1 MKLENKKENESKIIL
16 NLDLDVEN
24 NTIEFDFI
32 KILDEGKND
41 VLSKVQEVSLCHA
54 QKQILP
60 SPVGQRVKKKSF
72 KAKTE
77 ILKFR
82 CTLFER
88 KVLEAKSKRS
98 GITISEYCRRVVFD
112 KEIVE
117 RLTDEEIDIY
127 KVLIKY
133 SNNFKSIGNMY
144 SKKNPKLTA
153 VVYELA
159 DEIKTHLIKFKK

>member
-1 MKLENKKENESKIIL
+1 MKFEGKNENESKIIL
-16 NLDLDVEN
+16 KLDLDLKDDS
-24 NTIEFDFI
+24 IEFDFI
-32 KILDEGKND
+32 KTLDERKND
-41 VLSKVQEVSLCHA
+41 VSVKVQEVSLCHA

-60 SPVGQRVKKKSF
+60 SPVGRRGKKKSF
-72 KAKTE
+72 KAKTQ

-98 GITISEYCRRVVFD
+98 GLTISEYCRRVVFD

-117 RLTDEEIDIY
+117 RLSDEEIDIY
-127 KVLIKY
+127 KMLIKY

-153 VVYELA
+153 MVYELA